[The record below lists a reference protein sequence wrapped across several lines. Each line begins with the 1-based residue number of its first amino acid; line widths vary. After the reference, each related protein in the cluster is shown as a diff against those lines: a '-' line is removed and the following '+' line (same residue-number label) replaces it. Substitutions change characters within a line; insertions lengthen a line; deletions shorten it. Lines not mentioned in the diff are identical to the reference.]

1 MIWPIVLLLGLAFV
15 IVRLSEHMSPEAK
28 ARRRRRKSHR
38 PLALKDNRHTTV
50 KFS

>member
-1 MIWPIVLLLGLAFV
+1 MIWPIVLLLVLAFV

-38 PLALKDNRHTTV
+38 PLALKTNRHTTV
-50 KFS
+50 RFS

>member
-1 MIWPIVLLLGLAFV
+1 MIWPIAILLVIAFLV
-15 IVRLSEHMSPEAK
+15 VRLSEMFSPEAK

-38 PLALKDNRHTTV
+38 PLAVKNNRASV

>member
-1 MIWPIVLLLGLAFV
+1 MIWSIALLLVLAFV
-15 IVRLSEHMSPEAK
+15 IVRISEHMSPEAK

-38 PLALKDNRHTTV
+38 PLAYKTNRHTTV

>member
-1 MIWPIVLLLGLAFV
+1 MIWPIATLLLVAFV
-15 IVRLSEHMSPEAK
+15 VVRLSELFSPEAK

-38 PLALKDNRHTTV
+38 PLAVKHNRATV

>member
-1 MIWPIVLLLGLAFV
+1 MIWTIALLFVVAF
-15 IVRLSEHMSPEAK
+15 IFVRISEHMSPEAK

-38 PLALKDNRHTTV
+38 PLALKTNRHTTV